1 MSKVHQFNEAAASK
15 PVVVLSCANGFPPES
30 YERSLRALYPDFRVI
45 AVNMRPLWDDLNCLP
60 DSLKSWHQLAD
71 DLLSILDDVTDQP
84 VYSIGHSVGGVATVY
99 AAIKHPD
106 RFRKLALVD
115 PTFLRPRQLMGITLF
130 RILGRA
136 DRLPF
141 IQGALR
147 RRRQWENKEAAY
159 EHLSKR
165 SLFKR
170 FSPEMMQDFI
180 ECTLIPDPNG
190 GVTLR
195 ITPEWEAQIFK
206 TVATDVWT
214 LPQRLR
220 QPTLVIRG
228 ELTDVFTEISARLFH
243 RRYPQAR
250 IETVAGIGH
259 LLPHEAP
266 DQIGKLLHDYLTA
279 Q

>member
-1 MSKVHQFNEAAASK
+1 MSKVHEFNAAASDK

-45 AVNMRPLWDDLNCLP
+45 AVNMRPLWDDATCAP
-60 DSLKSWHQLAD
+60 ESLKNWTQLAD
-71 DLLSILDDVTDQP
+71 DLLSILDTVTNQP
-84 VYSIGHSVGGVATVY
+84 VYGIGHSVGGVATVY
-99 AAIKHPD
+99 AAIKQPQ
-106 RFRKLALVD
+106 RFRKLALID
-115 PTFLRPRQLMGITLF
+115 PTFLRPRQLMGITLL
-130 RILGRA
+130 RIVGRA

-147 RRRQWENKEAAY
+147 RRRQWESKEAAY

-170 FSPEMMQDFI
+170 FSAEVMRDFI
-180 ECTLIPDPNG
+180 NSTLIPDANG

-214 LPQRLR
+214 LPQRLK

-228 ELTDVFTEISARLFH
+228 ELTDVFTDLSVRLFQ
-243 RRYPQAR
+243 RRYPQAQ

-259 LLPHEAP
+259 LVPHEAP
-266 DQIGKLLHDYLTA
+266 DQVGKLLHDYLMS